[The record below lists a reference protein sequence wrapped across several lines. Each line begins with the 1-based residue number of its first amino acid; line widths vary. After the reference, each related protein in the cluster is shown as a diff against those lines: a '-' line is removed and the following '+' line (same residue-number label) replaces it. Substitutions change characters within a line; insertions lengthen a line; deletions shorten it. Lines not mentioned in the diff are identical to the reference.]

1 LEQSLRHLHLSWPKL
16 RCTTTLKNF
25 PCFGIVYYLR
35 VQSLSHFSNP
45 KSKPRTS
52 NPKPQTPNPKSQT
65 PNPNLLRSYDTM
77 ILAYR
82 HEYEGGGSFAPPAA
96 FDQDLHA
103 AAHALMRLA
112 VIVMADYAA

>member
-1 LEQSLRHLHLSWPKL
+1 
-16 RCTTTLKNF
+16 
-25 PCFGIVYYLR
+25 
-35 VQSLSHFSNP
+35 
-45 KSKPRTS
+45 
-52 NPKPQTPNPKSQT
+52 
-65 PNPNLLRSYDTM
+65 M